1 MQDRVF
7 QALADSHRRVLLD
20 RLRRRGDQTLTEL
33 CAEMPMS
40 RQAVSKHLTVLGQ
53 ADLVR
58 VQRRGRTRVHTLNP
72 QPLRD
77 VNRWLADYAQLWD
90 SRLDQ
95 LRTYLEENP

>member
-1 MQDRVF
+1 VQDQVF
-7 QALADSHRRVLLD
+7 QALADQHRRVLLD
-20 RLRRRGDQTLTEL
+20 RLRQRGNQTLTEL

-40 RQAVSKHLTVLGQ
+40 RQAVSKHLTVLGR

-72 QPLRD
+72 QPLRE
-77 VNRWLADYAQLWD
+77 VNRWLADYARLWD
-90 SRLDQ
+90 DRLDQ